1 MGTHFKGPADQ
12 VAALD
17 TYIKLER
24 AVESV
29 TARAHVVLP
38 AELTVT
44 QFGVLEALH
53 HLGPRCAGELAG
65 KVLKSAGNLTLVLD
79 NLEKAGYVRRERN
92 PDDRRFVTIHLT
104 ETGRAYIAELFPKIA
119 ASITR
124 ELSVLSREEQATL
137 GALCRKLGLGGVRP
151 AAVPSPAGS
160 PAGTD
165 ALSDAAL

>member
-104 ETGRAYIAELFPKIA
+104 ETGRTYIAELFPKIA

-137 GALCRKLGLGGVRP
+137 GALCRKLGLGGARP
-151 AAVPSPAGS
+151 AAAPSPAGS

>member
-1 MGTHFKGPADQ
+1 MGTHYKGSAVE

-17 TYIKLER
+17 TYIKLQR

-29 TARAHVVLP
+29 SARAHVVLP

-65 KVLKSAGNLTLVLD
+65 KILKSAGNLTLVLD
-79 NLEKAGYVRRERN
+79 NLEKAGYVRRERG

-104 ETGRAYIAELFPKIA
+104 EKGRSYIAEVFPQVA

-124 ELSVLSREEQATL
+124 ELSVLSRDEQATL
-137 GALCRKLGLGGVRP
+137 GALCRKLGRGAAHP
-151 AAVPSPAGS
+151 AATPAPNGTTLD
-160 PAGTD
+160 AGARSGAD
-165 ALSDAAL
+165 Q